1 MNINNESLSST
12 RPNGSVPAEVAGQV
26 ASACAL
32 LSHHLG
38 DSLQAIHLFGSA
50 VDGGL
55 KPQSDIDLLVTV
67 SKALTEQLRHD
78 LMMDLQAISAW
89 PVVNAIRPLEVTVVQ
104 HAAVVPW
111 RYPPRRECQYG
122 EWLRDELSSGQ
133 IQGACVDH
141 DLAILIT
148 KAQAHSI
155 CLLGIPA
162 GELFEPVPRRDLL
175 NAFKDTIDQW
185 QAPADW
191 EADERN
197 VVLALARIWFSLAT
211 GGFAPK
217 DSAAQWALQR
227 LPAQHQPVLQSA
239 MASYLGQAADDLAND
254 NLRIAAYV
262 HFVKATIY
270 ALDLFAPEKRANPA
284 L

>member
-1 MNINNESLSST
+1 VNSNNSSLSST
-12 RPNGSVPAEVAGQV
+12 TTDGSVPAEIAGQV

-67 SKALTEQLRHD
+67 SEALTRQVRHD
-78 LMMDLQAISAW
+78 LMMDLQTISAW
-89 PVVNAIRPLEVTVVQ
+89 PVVNAMRPLEVTVVQ

-122 EWLRDELSSGQ
+122 EWLRDELSAGL

-155 CLLGIPA
+155 CLLGRPA

-175 NAFKDTIDQW
+175 NAFKDTLDQW
-185 QAPADW
+185 QKPADW
-191 EADERN
+191 EGDESN
-197 VVLALARIWFSLAT
+197 VVLALARIWFSLTT
-211 GGFAPK
+211 GSFAPK
-217 DSAAQWALQR
+217 DSAAQWALHR
-227 LPAQHQPVLQSA
+227 LPTQHQPVLQSA
-239 MASYLGQAADDLAND
+239 MASYLGLSPDDLAAD
-254 NLRIAAYV
+254 SVRIEAYV
-262 HFVKATIY
+262 HFVKTTIN
-270 ALDLFAPEKRANPA
+270 ALDLFAPEKYAKPA